1 MGGRGGRGKNLVF
14 SMGSFLCSMSR
25 RGGSAFFVLNM
36 AHRQEEGEER
46 GGGGEQEG
54 VVNQVGGISAVK
66 VWHREW
72 I

>member
-36 AHRQEEGEER
+36 AHRQEEG
-46 GGGGEQEG
+46 GGGSRKVSSIKWEG
-54 VVNQVGGISAVK
+54 YLQ
-66 VWHREW
+66 
-72 I
+72 